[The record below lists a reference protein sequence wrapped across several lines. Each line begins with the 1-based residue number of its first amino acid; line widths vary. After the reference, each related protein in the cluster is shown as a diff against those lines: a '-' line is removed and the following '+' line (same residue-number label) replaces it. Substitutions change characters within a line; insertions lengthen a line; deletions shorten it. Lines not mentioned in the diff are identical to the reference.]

1 MVDTFISR
9 KDRPEHWGQLAAAAS
24 RARGGGALDAAM
36 AYIDATFDGV
46 YGGRS
51 AINELKLAVERAIRR
66 GADHI
71 DTYGNYRKLVYFLH
85 ETISLE
91 SAIVE
96 IERNY
101 LFTKLDNK
109 RRSSD
114 AFFAATANPM
124 RELRLAEVRLFL
136 RWYRRFADRRAYPLS
151 DIIASITGTRDLVA
165 HEAAE

>member
-9 KDRPEHWGQLAAAAS
+9 KDRPEHWGRLAAEAS

-101 LFTKLDNK
+101 RFTVTDN
-109 RRSSD
+109 RRR
-114 AFFAATANPM
+114 AAGGFGLTANPM

-165 HEAAE
+165 QEAAE

>member
-1 MVDTFISR
+1 MVDIFISR
-9 KDRPEHWGQLAAAAS
+9 KDRPEHWGRLAAEAS

-101 LFTKLDNK
+101 RFTVTDNK
-109 RRSSD
+109 RRVAGGFSL
-114 AFFAATANPM
+114 TANPM
-124 RELRLAEVRLFL
+124 RELRLTEVRLFL
-136 RWYRRFADRRAYPLS
+136 RWYRRFADRRAHPLS
-151 DIIASITGTRDLVA
+151 NIIASITGTRDLIA
-165 HEAAE
+165 QEAAE